1 MEVYVPETKAKVSA
15 TAQQAQMRKA
25 VVMRGYPGVPQTKW
39 NQVMYDS
46 RPQHSESPLD
56 FNQSVLSH

>member
-46 RPQHSESPLD
+46 RP
-56 FNQSVLSH
+56 